1 MRWAVFLVA
10 AVVAVVLDVSFLDG
24 LAPDNAREIR
34 PSITAVLA
42 VLLTLSA
49 PRTTALWACFL
60 LGLALDL
67 SLPVISPAGSVW
79 YLVGPHTLGYVA
91 AGYLVVRSRP
101 VLFRQ
106 RALTIGVVTLGFVVV
121 MSLVSILLFTVRSI
135 HPGEPDVGWTD
146 GSIARAIGI
155 RLLIA
160 IYSGVVAVP
169 VGWGLVKS
177 IPLWGFAATGP
188 NRH

>member
-10 AVVAVVLDVSFLDG
+10 AVSAVVLDVSFLDG
-24 LAPDNAREIR
+24 MAPDSAREIR
-34 PSITAVLA
+34 PSITAALA
-42 VLLTLSA
+42 VFLTLCA
-49 PRTTALWACFL
+49 PRMPALWACFL

-67 SLPVISPAGSVW
+67 SLPSARSGGEVV

-121 MSLVSILLFTVRSI
+121 VNMTAILLDAVRSL
-135 HPGEPDVGWTD
+135 HPGESFGWT
-146 GSIARAIGI
+146 GRAVGI
-155 RLLIA
+155 RLLVA

-177 IPLWGFAATGP
+177 IPLWGFAVTGP
-188 NRH
+188 KR